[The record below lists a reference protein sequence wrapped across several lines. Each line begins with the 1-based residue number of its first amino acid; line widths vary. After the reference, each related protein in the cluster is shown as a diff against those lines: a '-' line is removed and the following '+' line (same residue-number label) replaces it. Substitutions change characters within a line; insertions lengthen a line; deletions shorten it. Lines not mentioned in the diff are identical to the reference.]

1 MTVFQKLGRFVPVF
15 ALILLVLGGCAILA
29 AVAAPYIGLGL
40 KEDFFFYRLAGWS
53 RSEVFSLGI
62 FSGLAGLAL
71 VLLSLMRWINTWPWM
86 ADKFRWIQAYL
97 ALPPAAAPYSF
108 NRRDQK
114 ILLAAAALFQVIYL
128 FIIPLNVECD
138 AATYFNYAKYIL
150 GTEGGTY
157 THYRPPGFPVFLIA
171 TGQLLFDSF
180 IGTVIAHAAMGILLP
195 VLVYRSLAPM
205 SRRAAFTCAAVYIL
219 STMPFIG
226 AKLMLAEQL
235 FTFLMIGVVYGFSRY
250 YFSRDP
256 RFIYLVIF
264 LGLAMMFTRWG
275 GATLLLFTA
284 ITLVIVAYRETGHL
298 RHLALALSV
307 VVATTGSYS
316 FWRSHVL
323 NEPTLF
329 GSLHN
334 FAGQQMFWRVDNDL
348 TVPALEWTQLL
359 GLPIPDDE
367 YLLRKYRDKLTRGIK
382 RDSDLGA
389 GSGKVIAMKL
399 VDPTNGPATRRLR
412 ELFVTIATENPD
424 GYRRLKPLI
433 DQAYRWPGQSERDY
447 YQEYFGR
454 FEGDAEAM
462 AENFFNHPSSFTA
475 SYTFNEL
482 NLKLGRART
491 DALFRDVAMEA
502 ISSHPI
508 VLLAIVSQGMEL
520 LGIDFKELVGRLR
533 GTSSGRPVMTIW
545 DKFYY
550 STGGIDTTGCV
561 ANAFPPEMQAENL
574 QDNQITFPLTESVLF
589 TAGTIM
595 MNLVRNTVGLIAL
608 LTWWFIPFSRYRAF
622 FIFVAASTLALIGR
636 IAVAASGGALSR
648 YEIFILPL
656 ILMTTTCAILALRE
670 FFQKPGGGSQNA
682 PKP

>member
-1 MTVFQKLGRFVPVF
+1 MTTFPKLS
-15 ALILLVLGGCAILA
+15 LILQLFSIVLLVLGGCAILA
-29 AVAAPYIGLGL
+29 AVAAPYLGLGL
-40 KEDFFFYRLAGWS
+40 KEEFFLYRLAEWS
-53 RSEVFSLGI
+53 RSDLFHMGVFSG
-62 FSGLAGLAL
+62 FAGLAL
-71 VLLSLMRWINTWPWM
+71 ALPSLMRWVNSWPWG
-86 ADKFRWIQAYL
+86 ADKSRRLQAYF

-138 AATYFNYAKYIL
+138 GAMYFNYAKYIL
-150 GTEGGTY
+150 GIEGGVYTY
-157 THYRPPGFPVFLIA
+157 YRPPGFPVFLIA

-195 VLVYRSLAPM
+195 ILVYRSLAPM

-219 STMPFIG
+219 STLPFIG
-226 AKLMLAEQL
+226 AKLMFAEQL
-235 FTFLMIGVVYGFSRY
+235 FTFLTIGIVYGFSRY

-264 LGLAMMFTRWG
+264 LGLAAMFTRWG
-275 GATLLLFTA
+275 GVVPLLLTA

-298 RHLALALSV
+298 RHLVLALSV
-307 VVATTGSYS
+307 VIVTTGSYS
-316 FWRSHVL
+316 FWRSYVL
-323 NEPTLF
+323 NELALF

-334 FAGQQMFWRVDNDL
+334 MTSLQMFWRVDHDL
-348 TVPALEWTQLL
+348 TGPALEWTQLL

-367 YLLRKYRDKLTRGIK
+367 YLLREYRDKLTRGIK

-412 ELFVTIATENPD
+412 ELFVTVATENPD

-447 YQEYFGR
+447 YQEDFGR

-462 AENFFNHPSSFTA
+462 AENFFNHPSPFTA
-475 SYTFNEL
+475 PYIFNEL
-482 NLKLGRART
+482 NLKLGIART

-502 ISSHPI
+502 ISAHPI
-508 VLLAIVSQGMEL
+508 VLLEFVAQGAASF
-520 LGIDFKELVGRLR
+520 GIDFKALVSWLR
-533 GTSSGRPVMTIW
+533 GTSSKFYVMTIW
-545 DKFYY
+545 GKFHY

-561 ANAFPPEMQAENL
+561 PSAFPPKMLAENL
-574 QDNQITFPLTESVLF
+574 QDDQITFPLTESVLF

-622 FIFVAASTLALIGR
+622 FIFVAASTLALIGG
-636 IAVAASGGALSR
+636 IAVAGTGGAFSR
-648 YEIFILPL
+648 YEIITLPL
-656 ILMTTTCAILALRE
+656 MLMTTTGAILALRDL
-670 FFQKPGGGSQNA
+670 FQKPGGGSQNA